1 MNANTKLSSFG
12 SELLLLR
19 LPCLVPLAAL
29 ALDVG
34 MATIVASLLFFLPAS
49 WKSGVL
55 EGSDE
60 AFTVISSV
68 HMDRCVTVTVKGL
81 TISDVIGDI
90 TFRMA

>member
-1 MNANTKLSSFG
+1 M
-12 SELLLLR
+12 
-19 LPCLVPLAAL
+19 
-29 ALDVG
+29 
-34 MATIVASLLFFLPAS
+34 
-49 WKSGVL
+49 L

>member
-1 MNANTKLSSFG
+1 M
-12 SELLLLR
+12 
-19 LPCLVPLAAL
+19 
-29 ALDVG
+29 
-34 MATIVASLLFFLPAS
+34 
-49 WKSGVL
+49 L

-81 TISDVIGDI
+81 TISDVIGNI